1 MEANQATVSSET
13 PAVSL
18 NLVDLRSFCQIIEVC
33 TTRGAFR
40 ADELASVGALYDKTM
55 AFLKQSGAV
64 APAKEAEPVT
74 EAESK

>member
-18 NLVDLRSFCQIIEVC
+18 NLVDLRSFCQIVEVC

-40 ADELASVGALYDKTM
+40 AEELASVGALYEKTM

-64 APAKEAEPVT
+64 TPAKEAEPVT

>member
-13 PAVSL
+13 SAVSL

-55 AFLKQSGAV
+55 AFLKQSGA
-64 APAKEAEPVT
+64 APNAVKEPDT
-74 EAESK
+74 EVESK

>member
-18 NLVDLRSFCQIIEVC
+18 NLVDLRSFCQIVEVC

-40 ADELASVGALYDKTM
+40 AEELASVGALYEKTM

-64 APAKEAEPVT
+64 TNAVKEPDT
-74 EAESK
+74 EVESK

>member
-18 NLVDLRSFCQIIEVC
+18 NLVDLRSFCQIVEVC

-40 ADELASVGALYDKTM
+40 AEELASVGALYEKTM
-55 AFLKQSGAV
+55 AFLKQSGAITNAV
-64 APAKEAEPVT
+64 KELDT
-74 EAESK
+74 EVESK